1 MRTITFMSHKQIQND
16 LPLVLSYAHNH
27 SASFAITTEIM
38 IHHCPLQHLPA
49 DGNNCPVAQDSERL
63 NLYWREVIEMCS
75 WSYRLSIR
83 SNRHVGTTITALS
96 QIPTVLIKIAYC
108 LLFSGRIHCCPAN
121 NTIDCIVLL
130 SILCVS
136 PL

>member
-1 MRTITFMSHKQIQND
+1 MSHKQIQND

-83 SNRHVGTTITALS
+83 SNRHVGTTITAIS
-96 QIPTVLIKIAYC
+96 QIPTVLIKIA
-108 LLFSGRIHCCPAN
+108 
-121 NTIDCIVLL
+121 L
-130 SILCVS
+130 SVFA
-136 PL
+136 